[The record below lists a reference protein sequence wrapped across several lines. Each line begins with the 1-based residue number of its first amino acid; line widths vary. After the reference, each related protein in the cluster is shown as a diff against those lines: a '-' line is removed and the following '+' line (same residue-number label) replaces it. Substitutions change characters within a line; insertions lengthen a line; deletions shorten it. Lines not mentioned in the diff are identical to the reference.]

1 MSADQLRE
9 IIGRKPFR
17 PVVVTTVAGDV
28 VVPHALFSIVAAVLL
43 GLVGCASQSKP
54 LSAQGKPLSGY
65 VRLTQKQVGF
75 PGSYIATDDTMG
87 QEHQPG
93 YIERGKL
100 NVGSGVLDYQGRK
113 FVFYIQGLGAGGL
126 SINDIQAEGEVCG
139 LERLHDFSGNYIS
152 PDKSAYVSASVRVD
166 SASGLWLKNASGVI
180 LHITPRREQRDKVL
194 SIAGDTVVIKLN
206 RYSPIDHLRN
216 GK

>member
-54 LSAQGKPLSGY
+54 LSVQGKPLSGY

-75 PGSYIATDDTMG
+75 PGSYIATDD
-87 QEHQPG
+87 
-93 YIERGKL
+93 
-100 NVGSGVLDYQGRK
+100 
-113 FVFYIQGLGAGGL
+113 
-126 SINDIQAEGEVCG
+126 
-139 LERLHDFSGNYIS
+139 
-152 PDKSAYVSASVRVD
+152 VSASVRVD

-180 LHITPRREQRDKVL
+180 LHITPQREQRDKVL